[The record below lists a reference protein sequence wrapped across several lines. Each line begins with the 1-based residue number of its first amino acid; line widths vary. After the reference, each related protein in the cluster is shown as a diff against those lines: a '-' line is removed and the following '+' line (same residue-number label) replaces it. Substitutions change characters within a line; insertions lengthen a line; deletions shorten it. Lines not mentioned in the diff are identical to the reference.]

1 MNSLFY
7 DINLTYEKNY
17 ELGPVNLKKLK
28 VPNFKKSKKK
38 FKFLGLDVNIPFGIA
53 AGPLLNS
60 KFVKSAF
67 DFGFDVN
74 HYKTQRSVVFPY
86 NQFPNILFV
95 DIDGNLTLAKA
106 EKPLIGR
113 RETRK
118 KPTKITITNSFG
130 NPCRGPE
137 VWQRDMKKALSY
149 VKSGQLLI
157 GSVVGTIQKGFTEG
171 EYFDDFAYTATLAK
185 ETGIKI
191 IEINL
196 SCPNVTNEGVLCYS
210 QEACEKI
217 VRKTKEAIGNTP
229 LLVKVGY
236 YSHKQEELLEVIIKK
251 IAPFASGIAAI
262 NTIPAPVIN
271 LQGKQALP
279 GPNRLKSGICG
290 YAIKWAAIDMV
301 KRLSLIREKLKADYA
316 IIGVG
321 GVMTPEDYREF
332 RKAGADLVQSATG
345 AMWNPYLAY
354 EIWKLEQKKQEINE

>member
-1 MNSLFY
+1 MESLFY
-7 DINLTYEKNY
+7 DINRTYEENY
-17 ELGPVNLKKLK
+17 KRGPIGLAKLKKPLLK
-28 VPNFKKSKKK
+28 ATKPK
-38 FKFLGLDVNIPFGIA
+38 FKFLGFPVNMPFGVP

-60 KFVKSAF
+60 KFVKEAF

-113 RETRK
+113 RYTRK
-118 KPTKITITNSFG
+118 KSTKISITNSFG

-149 VKSGQLLI
+149 TKDGQLLI
-157 GSVVGTIQKGFTEG
+157 ASVVGTIQKGFTEG
-171 EYFDDFAYTATLAK
+171 EYFDDFAYTAKLAK

-217 VRKTKEAIGNTP
+217 TRKTKEAIGDTP

-236 YSHKQEELLEVIIKK
+236 YSHKQEELLRKIIKK
-251 IAPFASGIAAI
+251 ITPFASGIAAI

-321 GVMTPEDYREF
+321 GVMTGEDYREF
-332 RKAGADLVQSATG
+332 RNVGADVVQSATG
-345 AMWNPYLAY
+345 AMWNPYLAH
-354 EIWKLEQKKQEINE
+354 EIWQKENI